1 MRNLLVFIFLSFLI
15 FNPSI
20 SAQSGDTG
28 VLSYREENA
37 RWGWYEYGNEE
48 MDGKYVGEIVN
59 MKPNGSGIYIYG
71 KGKWEGDKYEGQWK
85 DGEFHGQGAFT
96 RSNGH

>member
-37 RWGWYEYGNEE
+37 RWGWYDYGKEE
-48 MDGKYVGEIVN
+48 EDGKYVGEILN
-59 MKPNGSGIYIYG
+59 MKPKTGVSNWTENKKEYG
-71 KGKWEGDKYEGQWK
+71 TR
-85 DGEFHGQGAFT
+85 FT
-96 RSNGH
+96 AHK

>member
-1 MRNLLVFIFLSFLI
+1 MSNLLVFIFLSFLI

-37 RWGWYEYGNEE
+37 RWGWYEYGYEE
-48 MDGKYVGEIVN
+48 MDG
-59 MKPNGSGIYIYG
+59 
-71 KGKWEGDKYEGQWK
+71 
-85 DGEFHGQGAFT
+85 
-96 RSNGH
+96 

>member
-1 MRNLLVFIFLSFLI
+1 MKRM
-15 FNPSI
+15 
-20 SAQSGDTG
+20 QDGDGMGT
-28 VLSYREENA
+28 V
-37 RWGWYEYGNEE
+37 NEE

-85 DGEFHGQGAFT
+85 DGEFHGQGVHSLAPMGT
-96 RSNGH
+96 SLWVNGKIMF